1 VAHEA
6 IATAATRAEAARRT
20 FTLVRRRYEE
30 GTASPVELVDART
43 SLTNAESNQM
53 LTLYRYAIRRVD
65 LERAAALRDLPT
77 GKGNLR

>member
-1 VAHEA
+1 
-6 IATAATRAEAARRT
+6 
-20 FTLVRRRYEE
+20 
-30 GTASPVELVDART
+30 VELVDART